1 MASQDF
7 KRRLT
12 AIFSADVEGYSR
24 LMREDE
30 EATVRTITNYRKAVT
45 NLIQQYRGR
54 VVDSPGDNILAEFT
68 SVVDAVNCAVE
79 IQRELAERNAELPVE
94 RKMQFRIGINLGDV
108 IEEGERIYG
117 DGVNIAARVEG
128 LAEGGGICISGT
140 VYDAIEAKL
149 GLEYE
154 YLGEQAVK
162 NIPKPVRAYRVLSFP
177 GAAAH
182 RVIKAKK
189 AVGRTWRNVFLAI
202 AAILVVGAAAIAT
215 WKFYLRPAPSI
226 EVASVEK
233 MAFPLPDKPSI
244 AVLPFTN
251 MSGDSKQEYFA
262 DGMSDDLITDLS
274 KISGLFVI
282 ARHSM
287 FTYKGKPVKVK
298 QVAEELGVRYVLEG
312 SVRRAG
318 EQVRINAQLI
328 DATTGGHLWAE
339 RYDGKM
345 DNVFALQDKITR
357 KIVSALAVQLTAGD
371 EKQVTRKETDSA
383 EAYDAFLQGLAH
395 YWRDTPE
402 NLVQAVPYLEKAV
415 ELDPNYSGA
424 YAALAA
430 VYYRALTRSWYSS
443 LGLVAWEALEKAKQY
458 LQEAMK
464 DPTPLAHL
472 VASGI
477 YRAEGRYQ
485 EAITEATRAIALD
498 ANDSV
503 GYRAMARV
511 LIYAGS
517 PAEAADFIKKAM
529 RLDPRYPPS
538 YLLYLGFAQFG
549 MERFEEAA
557 ASLEQATKRNPDDEW
572 GFLLLAAA
580 YGQLGR
586 EQEAKSAMETFNGL
600 RAKAGWSRPL
610 TLQAVGIWPFKK
622 QTDRERL
629 REGLRLAGVGP
640 GPDPVADAE
649 NLISRTKEGLWEV
662 EGATTAD
669 VATAK
674 ALFDRGVPFV
684 DVRSDGSW
692 KKGHIPGAVN
702 LDSNHVFTEVELSKI
717 VRKDHD
723 VVIYCT
729 APT

>member
-1 MASQDF
+1 MATQDF

-12 AIFSADVEGYSR
+12 AIFSADVKGYSR
-24 LMREDE
+24 LMGDDE
-30 EATVRTITNYRKAVT
+30 EATVSTITAYREVIGSVVQKH
-45 NLIQQYRGR
+45 RGR
-54 VVDSPGDNILAEFT
+54 VVDSPGDNILAEFF
-68 SVVDAVNCAVE
+68 SVVDAVRGAVE
-79 IQRELAERNAELPVE
+79 IQEELATRNAELPE
-94 RKMQFRIGINLGDV
+94 KRRMEFRIGINLGDV
-108 IEEGERIYG
+108 IHEEERIYG
-117 DGVNIAARVEG
+117 DGVNVAARIES
-128 LAEGGGICISGT
+128 LAEGGGTCISGSAFEQ
-140 VYDAIEAKL
+140 VKNKL
-149 GLEYE
+149 ELGYE
-154 YLGEQAVK
+154 YLGEHSVK
-162 NIPKPVRAYRVLSFP
+162 NIAEPVRVYRVLTEPEAIGKVIGEERAEPRKGQRAALAVIIVLLSLVGGLLIWRTAFP
-177 GAAAH
+177 P
-182 RVIKAKK
+182 VQ
-189 AVGRTWRNVFLAI
+189 
-202 AAILVVGAAAIAT
+202 
-215 WKFYLRPAPSI
+215 
-226 EVASVEK
+226 VASVEK
-233 MAFPLPDKPSI
+233 MTLPLPDKPSI

-262 DGMSDDLITDLS
+262 DGMSEDLITDLS

-282 ARHSM
+282 ARNST

-345 DNVFALQDKITR
+345 DNVFALQDRITR
-357 KIVSALAVQLTAGD
+357 KIISALAVQLTAGD
-371 EKQVTRKETDSA
+371 EKQVAGKETDSA
-383 EAYDAFLQGLAH
+383 EAYDTFLKGLAH

-402 NLVQAVPYLEKAV
+402 DLVQAVPYLEKAV
-415 ELDPNYSGA
+415 ELDPNYSRA

-430 VYYRALTRSWYSS
+430 VYWRAVSRQGWPSS
-443 LGLVAWEALEKAKQY
+443 LGLSYYEAWEKAKQY
-458 LQEAMK
+458 LQEAMR

-472 VASGI
+472 VASDMH
-477 YRAEGRYQ
+477 RVEGQYQ

-557 ASLEQATKRNPDDEW
+557 ASLKQATMRNPDDEW

-600 RAKAGWSRPL
+600 RAKAGWSHPY
-610 TLQAVGIWPFKK
+610 TLQYLDSWEFKE

-629 REGLRLAGVGP
+629 REGLRKAGVPP
-640 GPDPVADAE
+640 GPAPVADAE
-649 NLISRTKEGLWEV
+649 NLISETKEGLWEV

-702 LDSNHVFTEVELSKI
+702 LDSHHVFTEVELSKI

-723 VVIYCT
+723 VVMYCSG
-729 APT
+729 PT